1 MFSDPQKNL
10 EQFGLSPEA
19 HVADLGSGSGFYT
32 LAAARIVG
40 ATGRVYAID
49 VQKGLLEK
57 VANEA
62 RHLKLANVE
71 TLCGDLESLEGSRL
85 SEASVDAV
93 LVCNILFQLENK
105 ENFLLEIKRI
115 LKPKGR
121 VLVVDWRESFGGTGP
136 QPNMIV
142 SPSDARAI
150 FEKVGFVFERDIN
163 AGAHHYG
170 MIFVR

>member
-1 MFSDPQKNL
+1 M
-10 EQFGLSPEA
+10 
-19 HVADLGSGSGFYT
+19 ADLGSGSGFYT

-40 ATGRVYAID
+40 ATGRVYAVD

-57 VANEA
+57 IANEA
-62 RHLKLANVE
+62 SRLKLTNVE
-71 TLCGDLESLEGSRL
+71 TLWGDLEKLGGTSLSN
-85 SEASVDAV
+85 ASVEVV
-93 LVCNILFQLENK
+93 LACNILFQLENK
-105 ENFLLEIKRI
+105 EAFLFEIKRI

-121 VLVVDWRESFGGTGP
+121 VLVIDWKESFGGTGP

-142 SPSDARAI
+142 PPADARAL
-150 FEKVGFVFERDIN
+150 FERAGFVFERDIN